1 MVLSTRATV
10 ALIVAT
16 IVGGLW
22 LDQHVAGW
30 GQVATNVVAWLVF
43 LFVLRP
49 LPAPDRRTLL
59 LCVLIATLGECFLSL
74 AWGLYS
80 YRLDN
85 IPLFVPPGHALLFV
99 LGLMLAP
106 HLTNRVVWA
115 VPLAA
120 APFVLLL
127 AVTGADTLGVPLYA
141 LFVLCLIVGRA
152 KKLYAAMFV
161 LALAMEIYGTW
172 LGNWVWVEQ
181 APWLGLATLNPPLAA
196 GAFYCVLD
204 LLVTAL
210 SRPVAGRPTA
220 LRSL

>member
-1 MVLSTRATV
+1 MALSTRATV
-10 ALIVAT
+10 ILIVAT

-30 GQVATNVVAWLVF
+30 GQVATNVVAWIVF
-43 LFVLRP
+43 LCVLRP
-49 LPAPDRRTLL
+49 LPAPDRQTLL
-59 LCVLIATLGECFLSL
+59 LCVLIATAGECFLSL

-99 LGLMLAP
+99 LGLTLAP

-115 VPLAA
+115 VPLVA

-127 AVTGADTLGVPLYA
+127 ALTGADTLGVPLYA
-141 LFVLCLIVGRA
+141 LFVLCLVVGRA

-161 LALAMEIYGTW
+161 LALAMELYGTW
-172 LGNWVWVEQ
+172 LGNWVWVER

-210 SRPVAGRPTA
+210 GRPATGRLMA
-220 LRSL
+220 LRPR